1 MSGTV
6 TASKETFI
14 SAQVR
19 LLSRPLELPPDF
31 EEQSE
36 IPTKS
41 INHAMTEGKVFLTV
55 LYHILIVDSKPLAS
69 PTQ

>member
-1 MSGTV
+1 MSETV
-6 TASKETFI
+6 TASKEAFI

-41 INHAMTEGKVFLTV
+41 INHAMVEGIVFFQV
-55 LYHILIVDSKPLAS
+55 SIHYSN
-69 PTQ
+69 